1 MGRHSLP
8 DRHAAE
14 GRRGHPSTRRRR
26 RTVAIATL
34 LVLAVATGT
43 AVAAKG
49 GLLSFSESCEDSAV
63 RLSVVA
69 SPDIAPA
76 VRSIAEQ
83 ARADEVKADGHC
95 LVVEVL
101 ARDAHK
107 VAEALAAGD
116 TEPDFQVWLPDSD
129 LWPERAKGLGE
140 GIPVSPS
147 DSVASSPVALAMV
160 PSASRPL
167 GWPRKTYTWAELV
180 AGALGSDRVRLGA
193 ADPARS
199 ATGLLALAGIGAS
212 SARQGGDS
220 DTRVARTAKVLAER
234 MSDGDTQVLETLA
247 RGTSGAE
254 EGNPKRNQAVLI
266 SEQAAFTHNAEAT
279 GAGKL
284 DLFYPEDGT
293 PLLDYPYT
301 LVNEA
306 QLSTAESRA
315 ALRFMNLLGDRDA
328 QATFTEHG
336 FRAGDGSA
344 EDSLVAAAGGRKPQP
359 YAEPAVEAP
368 SDEELQETLGMWTI
382 TVQSARLTTVVD
394 ASGSMA
400 TLVPG
405 RNQSR
410 MNVTKESL
418 IQALDQF
425 TPDDEIGLWE
435 FATTLDGEKDY
446 RRLMETKRLGDPAAG
461 GGTHR
466 ETLTAAFAA
475 LQPVPGGA
483 TGLYDTTLASYKEAR
498 STYVKGKF
506 NALVI
511 LTDGSNQDTDGISR
525 SGLVTELKELVDP
538 ERPVP
543 VIAIAVGPDADR
555 DEVAEIARITGGDGY
570 EVSDPAEIQ
579 AVILQAI
586 MAAGQNGRAAR
597 E

>member
-8 DRHAAE
+8 DSHAAE

-49 GLLSFSESCEDSAV
+49 GLLSFSEPCEDSAV

-83 ARADEVKADGHC
+83 ARADEVKADGRC
-95 LVVEVL
+95 LSVEVL

-129 LWPERAKGLGE
+129 LWLERAKGLGE

-160 PSASRPL
+160 PSASLAL

-220 DTRVARTAKVLAER
+220 DTRVAQTAKVLAER
-234 MSDGDTQVLETLA
+234 MSDGDAQVLETLA
-247 RGTSGAE
+247 RSTSGAE

-266 SEQAAFTHNAEAT
+266 SEQAAFAHNAEAT

-301 LVNEA
+301 LVNEPR
-306 QLSTAESRA
+306 LSTTESRA
-315 ALRFMNLLGDRDA
+315 ALRFMNLLGDREA
-328 QATFTEHG
+328 RATFAEHG

-359 YAEPAVEAP
+359 YAEPAAEAP
-368 SDEELQETLGMWTI
+368 SAEALQQTLGMWTI

-410 MNVTKESL
+410 MDVTKESL
-418 IQALDQF
+418 IQALGQF

-446 RRLMETKRLGDPAAG
+446 RRIMETKRLGDPAAG

-466 ETLTAAFAA
+466 EKLTAAFAG

-483 TGLYDTTLASYKEAR
+483 TGLYDTTLASYQEAR

-511 LTDGSNQDTDGISR
+511 LTDGSDQDTNGISR
-525 SGLVTELKELVDP
+525 SGLITELKELVDP

-555 DEVAEIARITGGDGY
+555 DEVAEIARVTGGDGY

-586 MAAGQNGRAAR
+586 MAAGQNGRAAQ